1 MNTLFI
7 LSTLQRKNKRAR
19 QTKTRLCWMSSQR
32 QSLAGGFETFPKR
45 WYNFIVLTRRNGLSH
60 AGGLETCSRS
70 LCRLLLPFVEIAW
83 HPLVR
88 VASNA
93 LGGTKPFQEKKEKQG
108 KP

>member
-7 LSTLQRKNKRAR
+7 LSILQRKNKRAR
-19 QTKTRLCWMSSQR
+19 ETKTCLCWMSSQR

-70 LCRLLLPFVEIAW
+70 LCRLLF
-83 HPLVR
+83 PLVEMAWR
-88 VASNA
+88 RLAMLASNS
-93 LGGTKPFQEKKEKQG
+93 LMRTKPFQEKKDTQG